1 MNKADSRD
9 VRKKLLY
16 HILGQGGYLL

>member
-9 VRKKLLY
+9 VRKKLY